1 VVRTVTGDRVASS
14 SPSVRVDTR
23 LLSERIPLRVRW
35 RLNRAARVDRRA
47 GLPVGLSAE
56 TTPALAELVAQFGY
70 ASERERTSYLADEQQ
85 LTVQLHR
92 LETQLRSLQDIVRR
106 RTEEVERLRH
116 ETAESWLDLRYPGE
130 SHLSVAATRTRRA
143 VAHRRAL
150 EAAEAVQRQTQQQVD
165 DVLVELA
172 EVRACIHRRAEVAR
186 SHVLRHREL
195 AHRKAALYRRA
206 LLRRHPERGELIRRW
221 TTEICVLPS
230 WAAAISPL
238 PGSTPAAPQT
248 GVFA

>member
-1 VVRTVTGDRVASS
+1 VRTVTGDRVAST
-14 SPSVRVDTR
+14 SPSVRVDTGV
-23 LLSERIPLRVRW
+23 LSQRVPLRVRW
-35 RLNRAARVDRRA
+35 RLNRAARLDRRA

-70 ASERERTSYLADEQQ
+70 ASERERTSFLADEQQ

-92 LETQLRSLQDIVRR
+92 LQAQLRSLQEASRR
-106 RTEEVERLRH
+106 RVEEVQRLSH
-116 ETAESWLDLRYPGE
+116 ETPEAWLSVRYPGE
-130 SHLSVAATRTRRA
+130 SQLSPAATRARRA
-143 VAHRRAL
+143 MAHRRAL
-150 EAAEAVQRQTQQQVD
+150 EAAEARQRQAQQQVD
-165 DVLVELA
+165 EVLVELA
-172 EVRACIHRRAEVAR
+172 DVRARIHRRAEVAR

-221 TTEICVLPS
+221 TTDICVLPS
-230 WAAAISPL
+230 WAAVISPL
-238 PGSTPAAPQT
+238 PESTPAASQT